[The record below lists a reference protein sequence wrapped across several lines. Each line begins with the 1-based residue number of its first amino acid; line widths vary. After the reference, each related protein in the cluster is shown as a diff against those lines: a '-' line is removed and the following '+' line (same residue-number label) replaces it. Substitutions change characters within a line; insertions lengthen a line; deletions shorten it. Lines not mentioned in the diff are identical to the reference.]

1 MRQDMNARNQQQNIK
16 TDKDN
21 AKRSYL
27 FLCAQKSEVR
37 RLRQSGWLECRNDSE
52 ITDSVFAFLE

>member
-1 MRQDMNARNQQQNIK
+1 MPNGIIF
-16 TDKDN
+16 
-21 AKRSYL
+21 